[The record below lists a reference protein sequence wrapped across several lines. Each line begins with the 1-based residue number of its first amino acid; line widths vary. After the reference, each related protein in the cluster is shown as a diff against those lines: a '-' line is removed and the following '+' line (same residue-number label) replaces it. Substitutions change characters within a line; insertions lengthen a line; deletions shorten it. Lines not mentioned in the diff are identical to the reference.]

1 MVKVKIN
8 GGSSA
13 KTAPVHPRPVASAAT
28 HSMLQTSTTYSR
40 KYVRRPT
47 PVSDVQPAKKSSRI
61 MRARKAVP
69 AAKMSP
75 AAKVMPTAKSTAPAM
90 KTPAMSAQEAK
101 DRAVKSAMRSVA
113 TMENA
118 DKKAVAEGANPAKPT
133 KIKSKKKV
141 RRIVFATLCSAATVG
156 LLAFFI
162 NTNMPDISVR
172 VAAMQT
178 GIEAS
183 YPTYVPRGYSLNSVT
198 SEKTGQIVMRF
209 INGDNN
215 AFQLEEENSTW
226 DSTALLN
233 NYVKPNFNEYATLR
247 EQGVTIYIHGGDAA
261 WVNGG
266 IFYQVH
272 TQGEALTKEQ
282 IRNLVTS
289 L

>member
-8 GGSSA
+8 GGASA
-13 KTAPVHPRPVASAAT
+13 KTAPAHPRPVASAAA
-28 HSMLQTSTTYSR
+28 HSMVQTSTTYAR

-47 PVSDVQPAKKSSRI
+47 PMSDVRPMKKI
-61 MRARKAVP
+61 VA
-69 AAKMSP
+69 
-75 AAKVMPTAKSTAPAM
+75 
-90 KTPAMSAQEAK
+90 KTPAISAKEAK
-101 DRAVKSAMRSVA
+101 DRAVKSALRSVA

-118 DKKAVAEGANPAKPT
+118 EKRAVEDGSAAKLAKPT

-141 RRIVFATLCSAATVG
+141 RRIVFAVFCSAATVG

-178 GIEAS
+178 GIEAT

-209 INGDNN
+209 TDGGDN
-215 AFQLEEENSTW
+215 AFRLEEENSTW

-233 NYVKPNFNEYATLR
+233 NYVKPTFGEYATLR

-266 IFYQVH
+266 IFYQIR